1 MNPQDWMKAAA
12 QAATAEEPPTT
23 DPVAAAPEPGAGAE
37 LATGSP
43 TPPET
48 LPAASAAR
56 TPPSLPAAGG
66 HPAFRTVAPSPA
78 TNPTEPQPEPQPAPQ
93 PATSRPTPTEDK
105 PVFVDP
111 FSDHDTPAADA
122 PPPAGEQVNP
132 FASLSQPAAAATP
145 AGPEQATV
153 TPTPDAPAGS
163 GPGNDGFAGL
173 FNDALTPET
182 GREVTAPPAP
192 DHTPPHPAPGP
203 VAAADPF
210 APLTGPGAL
219 PSATASTLAPSS
231 VPSPPAVG
239 YSPGLSYVLRGR
251 AAEKLQALADET
263 SKDHG
268 ELVETALDLLL
279 MLRKLP

>member
-23 DPVAAAPEPGAGAE
+23 EPVAAAPEPGAGTE

-48 LPAASAAR
+48 PPAASEAP

-78 TNPTEPQPEPQPAPQ
+78 TNQPEPQPEPQ

-111 FSDHDTPAADA
+111 FSDTDTPAADA
-122 PPPAGEQVNP
+122 PAPAGEQVNP
-132 FASLSQPAAAATP
+132 FASLSQAAAVTP
-145 AGPEQATV
+145 SGPEQVMV

-163 GPGNDGFAGL
+163 GPDDDFAGL
-173 FNDALTPET
+173 FNDAPTPET
-182 GREVTAPPAP
+182 DREATAPTTPG
-192 DHTPPHPAPGP
+192 HTPPQATSGP
-203 VAAADPF
+203 LVAADPF

-219 PSATASTLAPSS
+219 PSATASTLEPSS

-239 YSPGLSYVLRGR
+239 YYPGLSYVIRGR
-251 AAEKLQALADET
+251 AAEKLQVLADET

-268 ELVETALDLLL
+268 ELVETAIDLLL